1 MATTFCSSFWLFSV
15 SFSLSL
21 SATRATRA
29 LCPFRRFRHSF
40 VRLQLYLFFGR
51 ALHFIRHSAA
61 RTFTLSLTRT
71 RHRCHVDVAMQ
82 LGVQESR
89 SPAPRCVPAMGGL
102 LMRVLTENALTHT
115 RNTHTGSGT
124 HSFTRTRTH
133 MRNAPGGP
141 CCGCCRFFRVFRH
154 QMKSA
159 YYVKSVLLFR
169 WRKQKK

>member
-1 MATTFCSSFWLFSV
+1 MLFFLAV
-15 SFSLSL
+15 FGFVLPASLSL
-21 SATRATRA
+21 SHSSDSC
-29 LCPFRRFRHSF
+29 CPFRRFRHSF

-51 ALHFIRHSAA
+51 ALHFIWHSAA

-102 LMRVLTENALTHT
+102 LMRVLTEYALTHT
-115 RNTHTGSGT
+115 RNIHTGSGT

-141 CCGCCRFFRVFRH
+141 RCGCCRFFRVFRH